1 MSYLLTETATAD
13 LDEILL
19 YIADRDGLDRALH
32 VHQQFEAAFAALD
45 ATPMMGTVRPD
56 LTGDQQRWWFGV
68 FNYTIIYQPVDNDVV
83 ILRVLHGA
91 RDLAAVFGDD

>member
-1 MSYLLTETATAD
+1 MSYQLTETAAAD

-19 YIADRDGLDRALH
+19 YIAERDGLDRALH
-32 VHQQFEAAFAALD
+32 VHQTFEDAFAALD
-45 ATPMMGTVRPD
+45 ATPLMGTLRAD

-68 FNYTIIYQPVDNDVV
+68 FNYTIIYRPVEKDVV

-91 RDLAAVFGDD
+91 RNLDFLLGE